1 MAMAAEILE
10 DTTNVL
16 TEATFQRLVRALGK
30 GTGTLLG
37 QEVLLALGLRELAS
51 QNDLLAFAN
60 HLITRGGAVES
71 VGRAL
76 KVSALLRGATGS

>member
-1 MAMAAEILE
+1 MAMAAEILQ

-30 GTGTLLG
+30 GTGTMLG
-37 QEVLLALGLRELAS
+37 HEVLLAMGLRALNS

-60 HLITRGGAVES
+60 RLIARGGAVES

-76 KVSALLRGATGS
+76 KVSALLRGAVER